1 MRARILL
8 SFIICLAVSFTDL
21 AAQAVESKKPEAGAT
36 LVRPVT
42 DKSVSDLIV
51 RIKDAKDLKNV
62 WKDFSKVE
70 SDIAALRKK
79 EKRQSE
85 IDEIHLDS
93 LTSSL
98 KEIPREKKFAKGNC
112 AKVKSQIVAEYSPY
126 PKEDGELPEFV
137 KLTTGVLDALCAK

>member
-1 MRARILL
+1 MRARILF

-21 AAQAVESKKPEAGAT
+21 AAQAVESKKTEAGAI
-36 LVRPVT
+36 LVRPLT

-70 SDIAALRKK
+70 GEIVALRKK

-85 IDEIHLDS
+85 SDEIHLDS
-93 LTSSL
+93 LSAAL
-98 KEIPREKKFAKGNC
+98 KEVPREKKFAKENC
-112 AKVKSQIVAEYSPY
+112 AKIKSQIVAEYAPY